1 MNVAMTRDNIWFVT
15 QKPVLGLG
23 MRRTKCRGW
32 VIFTKWEGSLGLLLV
47 RLVRQSDHW
56 AAIQQTKQ
64 RCVPTGAERWPVQEH
79 PETCEAGPWG
89 FRRVAVV
96 FKSPATHTILVK
108 KKSRRHHALVDTT
121 CGLSWRCLLPGLKK
135 NQVDERLGWS
145 NEAPS
150 SQAATI
156 CNLSLSCTLHPT
168 RQWSHFSWPS
178 CRMFSSSVLVVP
190 PLVSHGFF
198 SHGFSQWFPIKS
210 DHWILAQDCAGGWL
224 HSYPEG
230 AAVDQGPSRRSRR
243 VKSVRD
249 TDRETPI

>member
-1 MNVAMTRDNIWFVT
+1 M
-15 QKPVLGLG
+15 PCL
-23 MRRTKCRGW
+23 

-96 FKSPATHTILVK
+96 FKSPAIILVK
-108 KKSRRHHALVDTT
+108 KNIKAPSRT
-121 CGLSWRCLLPGLKK
+121 CGHHLWFELRCLLPGLKK
-135 NQVDERLGWS
+135 NQVDEWLGWS

-150 SQAATI
+150 SHAATI

-190 PLVSHGFF
+190 PRHWFRMVFFPWLFPMVSHQRPLDFGPGLCWWVAPLVSRRC
-198 SHGFSQWFPIKS
+198 SSWSRPVTTVTTSEICPR
-210 DHWILAQDCAGGWL
+210 HWQGN
-224 HSYPEG
+224 SYLE
-230 AAVDQGPSRRSRR
+230 
-243 VKSVRD
+243 
-249 TDRETPI
+249 